1 MEKNEIIEEEKRPH
15 FFRTLFFIIVLL
27 VVLLIIYGKFLGNS
41 GLILKQYE
49 VKATFFVIIIAVI
62 LC

>member
-15 FFRTLFFIIVLL
+15 FFRTLFFIIILL
-27 VVLLIIYGKFLGNS
+27 IVLLIIYGNFLGNS

-49 VKATFFVIIIAVI
+49 IITIKYLNHLI
-62 LC
+62 I